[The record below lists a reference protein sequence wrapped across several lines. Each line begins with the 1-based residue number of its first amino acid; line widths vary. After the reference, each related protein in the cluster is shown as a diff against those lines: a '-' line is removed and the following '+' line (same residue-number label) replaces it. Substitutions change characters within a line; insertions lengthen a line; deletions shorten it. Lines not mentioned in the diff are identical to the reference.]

1 MSYRDQ
7 ELQDHW
13 NRYVGLSQADVVSVT
28 NPASAVY
35 DAAFTNAI
43 GYIYAN
49 RLFGFANYGPAAG
62 SNSYKG
68 NSPITNG
75 PIKS

>member
-1 MSYRDQ
+1 MSYTDQQLRDV
-7 ELQDHW
+7 W
-13 NRYVGLSQADVVSVT
+13 NRYVGLNQADVISLT
-28 NPASAVY
+28 NPGSEAY
-35 DAAFTNAI
+35 DAAFTDAI
-43 GYIYAN
+43 SFVYAN
-49 RLFGFANYGPAAG
+49 RLFGFANCGPAAG